1 MHKIDPR
8 LAITFGEDVVI
19 INSTCLLK
27 QEKLTPLQAQATHG
41 LINTH
46 CSIRGNKPSL
56 MHNTLT
62 ELMYNRKMCR

>member
-1 MHKIDPR
+1 
-8 LAITFGEDVVI
+8 VVI

-62 ELMYNRKMCR
+62 YIQ